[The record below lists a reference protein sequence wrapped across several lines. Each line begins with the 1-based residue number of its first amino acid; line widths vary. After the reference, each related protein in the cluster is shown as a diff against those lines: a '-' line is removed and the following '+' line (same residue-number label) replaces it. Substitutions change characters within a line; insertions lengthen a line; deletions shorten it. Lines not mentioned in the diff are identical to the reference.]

1 MSYYE
6 RLRELREEY
15 HLSQR
20 QVALVLGM
28 KQPQYQRYE
37 TGERD
42 VPTEV
47 LINLA
52 ILYDVSTDYILN
64 RTTNPQIEKCKFC
77 PLDAHGNLKK
87 TQGAAK

>member
-1 MSYYE
+1 MTHYE

-15 HLSQR
+15 RLSQR
-20 QVALVLGM
+20 QLAAVLGM

-42 VPTEV
+42 IPTQV

-52 ILYDVSTDYILN
+52 MLYDVSIDYILSRSN
-64 RTTNPQIEKCKFC
+64 NPKIEKCKFC
-77 PLDAHGNLKK
+77 PLDAHGNIK
-87 TQGAAK
+87 TPQRQQQ